1 MQGMNFSGC
10 SVIESDF
17 DSCDLTGSSFEGADC
32 SGSRFVG
39 AVLHKVTWRGAN
51 LSRTVWRSTDDVRR
65 LEASAATPAKIAE
78 CSSSAELDAP
88 PKHPLL
94 VSGTDVS
101 GCNLDGCDFGG
112 CSITEFNFCGVP
124 LQRCSFLRTKLTL
137 CVLSH
142 SNVIGCD
149 FSGARYRA
157 RRTCQAVPPRHVFA
171 AVDCAALTTPCSK
184 AAKGSLVICCHCAT
198 TTARG

>member
-1 MQGMNFSGC
+1 MNFSGC

-32 SGSRFVG
+32 SGSRFAG
-39 AVLHKVTWRGAN
+39 AALHKVTWRGAN
-51 LSRTVWRSTDDVRR
+51 LSRTVWRSTDDVRC
-65 LEASAATPAKIAE
+65 LQASAATPAKIAE
-78 CSSSAELDAP
+78 CSSSAEHGAP

-94 VSGTDVS
+94 VSGTDIS
-101 GCNLDGCDFGG
+101 GCKLDGCDFGG

-124 LQRCSFLRTKLTL
+124 VQRCSFRGTKLTL

-149 FSGARYRA
+149 FSGARYCA
-157 RRTCQAVPPRHVFA
+157 RCTRQPLPPRDVLA
-171 AVDCAALTTPCSK
+171 AVDCVASIMPSSK
-184 AAKGSLVICCHCAT
+184 AAQRSLVICCRCAT
-198 TTARG
+198 TTAQG